1 MKIKKYKRRSVIT
14 MIKAVIFDMD
24 GTMLDTEH
32 IKEEGLKHAGKCL
45 NVNIDNETLTQIRG
59 TNNKRL
65 KEILCSKFEGLDVQ
79 KLLEIREKY
88 VEAYFENHP
97 IETKKGLLELL
108 EFLKNH
114 EYKMAVASSSNLEVI
129 KKYLK
134 KVEVLDYFD
143 IIMGGDLVTKGKPDP
158 EIYLKCL
165 ERLGLSEEECIGVED
180 TANGVLSIHKAGM
193 KPIMIPDLEEPSKEV
208 EQVVYAKLE
217 SLLDVILL
225 LKEMN

>member
-1 MKIKKYKRRSVIT
+1 

-32 IKEEGLKHAGKCL
+32 IKEEGLKYAGKCL
-45 NVNIDNETLTQIRG
+45 NINIDNATLTQIRG

-65 KEILCSKFEGLDVQ
+65 KEILCNKFEGLDVQ

-88 VEAYFENHP
+88 VETYFENHP
-97 IETKKGLLELL
+97 IETKKGLFELL

-129 KKYLK
+129 KKYLE

-143 IIMGGDLVTKGKPDP
+143 IIMSGDLVTKGKPDP

-165 ERLGLSEEECIGVED
+165 EQLSLSKEECIGVED

-193 KPIMIPDLEEPSKEV
+193 KPIMIPDLEEPSKEI
-208 EQVVYAKLE
+208 ENLVYAKLE
-217 SLLDVILL
+217 SLSDVIPL
-225 LKEMN
+225 LKEIH